1 MYCGLYRLLCK
12 WHGKFCFFFFFFFL
26 HFRINANVESTKPSC
41 LLCFHANI
49 YDIRTCTRLAWMS
62 TSPFEQQQKKKNNY
76 FNLLENKKR
85 NISLVRTFNTSN
97 YAIWFGARIIFD
109 FYLSQVQENTNA
121 AKITI
126 HSFITFKW
134 FWFKNSQWR

>member
-1 MYCGLYRLLCK
+1 MTRKILFLLL
-12 WHGKFCFFFFFFFL
+12 FFL
-26 HFRINANVESTKPSC
+26 SSFSYKCQCRINKAILFAMLSCKYLRYPHVYPTCVNV
-41 LLCFHANI
+41 NI
-49 YDIRTCTRLAWMS
+49 SIRTTK
-62 TSPFEQQQKKKNNY
+62 KKKNNY

-134 FWFKNSQWR
+134 FWFKNSQ